1 MGPER
6 VEDAARAT
14 QTRRALRQAELAAQ
28 PRPRIAIPDART
40 AAPHARRWIPRV
52 ALLCALAGITVV
64 LPLTDNVSPGNGTFV
79 AGAAAAEAALP
90 ATVDVLTAV
99 PVGTVPPTAI
109 AATAA
114 TATRAE
120 AAASRSEV
128 RDPLPGCDGA
138 ARPPGAN
145 GQLKTSDLCTLWDG
159 TLQLRGDAASS
170 LAELNLAFRAQFGHD
185 LCLTDAYRTL
195 AEQRVLKARKG
206 GLAAVPGRSNH
217 GWGLAVDL
225 CSPETSGP
233 GWKWLK
239 ENGAICGWEN
249 PPWALRGGSGP
260 HEPWHWEY
268 TRGVRADG
276 EYYTG

>member
-6 VEDAARAT
+6 VETALPGT
-14 QTRRALRQAELAAQ
+14 ETRRARRQAGLAA
-28 PRPRIAIPDART
+28 PVRARARDRPRSTNRYVM
-40 AAPHARRWIPRV
+40 HWLPRV

-64 LPLTDNVSPGNGTFV
+64 LPLTSNVSPGNGTFV
-79 AGAAAAEAALP
+79 AGAQAAEANLP
-90 ATVDVLTAV
+90 ATVEALTSAA
-99 PVGTVPPTAI
+99 VGTVPPPAI

-120 AAASRSEV
+120 IAASRSED

-138 ARPPGAN
+138 ARPAGAN

-159 TLQLRGDAASS
+159 KLQLRGDAASS
-170 LAELNLAFRAQFGHD
+170 LAELNLAFRARFGHD
-185 LCLTDAYRTL
+185 LCLESGYRTL
-195 AEQRVLKARKG
+195 VEQRVLKAHKG

-225 CSPETSGP
+225 CASETRGA
-233 GWKWLK
+233 GWTWIK
-239 ENGAICGWEN
+239 ENGAIYGWAN
-249 PPWALRGGSGP
+249 PAWALSGGSGP

-268 TRGVRADG
+268 TRGVVEDG
-276 EYYTG
+276 EYYNS